1 MSILIKGMEMPN
13 KKNGAVLI
21 IYPDGKCA
29 FEDGKTY
36 QAVPVPPHGDVVFR
50 DRNGVPHYDRAQTN
64 ADRIRAMTDEELAML
79 LGAPTIV
86 SPPWCDMNYDCPY
99 IDQDP
104 ARCDLCA
111 LDWLRQEAKD

>member
-1 MSILIKGMEMPN
+1 MRCRNCKY
-13 KKNGAVLI
+13 NGFLVDDDGTPYQWCGVVSDNLD
-21 IYPDGKCA
+21 PDEERQC
-29 FEDGKTY
+29 
-36 QAVPVPPHGDVVFR
+36 R
-50 DRNGVPHYDRAQTN
+50 HYAPATH
-64 ADRIRAMTDEELAML
+64 ADQIRAMTDEEMAML

-111 LDWLRQEAKD
+111 LDWLRQEAEH

>member
-1 MSILIKGMEMPN
+1 MEKPMT
-13 KKNGAVLI
+13 L
-21 IYPDGKCA
+21 C
-29 FEDGKTY
+29 
-36 QAVPVPPHGDVVFR
+36 
-50 DRNGVPHYDRAQTN
+50 DRCEKQLSCLLDYDGVPCRKNRTVEPTNYDRIITK
-64 ADRIRAMTDEELAML
+64 TPEELAML

-111 LDWLRQEAKD
+111 LDWLRQEAKECLEEGE

>member
-1 MSILIKGMEMPN
+1 MRCRNCKY
-13 KKNGAVLI
+13 NGFLV
-21 IYPDGKCA
+21 D
-29 FEDGKTY
+29 EDGTQY
-36 QAVPVPPHGDVVFR
+36 SWCSIVSDNLDPDEERECRHYARAVHGDQLR
-50 DRNGVPHYDRAQTN
+50 S
-64 ADRIRAMTDEELAML
+64 MTDEELSML

-111 LDWLRQEAKD
+111 LEWLRQECE

>member
-1 MSILIKGMEMPN
+1 MSEMIALPKSVCDN
-13 KKNGAVLI
+13 CVNTECLWRAPTGGND
-21 IYPDGKCA
+21 P
-29 FEDGKTY
+29 
-36 QAVPVPPHGDVVFR
+36 PVMVCPHKIEK
-50 DRNGVPHYDRAQTN
+50 PKTN

-79 LGAPTIV
+79 LGTPTIV

-111 LDWLRQEAKD
+111 LDWLKQEAQA